1 VIQSRARPRNCRM
14 VDGLKDASGRAGA
27 LNAGGAIAAPIFSN
41 IGQAFRRGEFFAGL
55 FILGFSNGIFE
66 RIMQAIAQ
74 GTIESAILDTYG
86 ISVLVWVAC
95 FIAVSLLLRQP
106 PEPVTRNDLILGLAV
121 IAAVLVPSAKV
132 SWIALTGLGLYG
144 LRCFEAGALARRA
157 AFVILAVTVPMF
169 WSRLV
174 FAMLSDLILQA
185 DAILVT
191 LIVRTERVGNTIGFA
206 DNSGY
211 LYILPPCSSL
221 ANVSLAVLGWAL
233 FTQAFGRQP
242 SLKDVWWCLAAC
254 SAVIVINVTRIAL
267 MGLHPEHFELFH
279 GAIGAGV
286 ASFLDLAAIVGINLI
301 RVRGDHFAR
310 S

>member
-1 VIQSRARPRNCRM
+1 MSDA
-14 VDGLKDASGRAGA
+14 LKDTSGRAGA
-27 LNAGGAIAAPIFSN
+27 LNVGGAIAAPFFSN
-41 IGQAFRRGEFFAGL
+41 IGQAVRRGEFFAGL
-55 FILGFSNGIFE
+55 FILGFANGIFE
-66 RIMQAIAQ
+66 RIISAIAE
-74 GTIESAILDTYG
+74 GTIPNAILGTLG

-106 PEPVTRNDLILGLAV
+106 PEPVTRNDLILGMA
-121 IAAVLVPSAKV
+121 ITAAMLVPSAKV

-144 LRCFEAGALARRA
+144 LRCFERGTPARRA

-185 DAILVT
+185 DAILIS
-191 LIVRTERVGNTIGFA
+191 LIVGTERVGNTIGFA

-211 LYILPPCSSL
+211 LFILPPCSSL

-233 FTQAFGRQP
+233 FTQAFAHRP
-242 SLKDVWWCLAAC
+242 PLKDVWWCLAAC

-267 MGLHPEHFELFH
+267 MGLYPEHFELLH
-279 GAIGAGV
+279 GAAGAGV
-286 ASFLDLAAIVGINLI
+286 ASFLTLVAIVGINLI
-301 RVRGDHFAR
+301 RVRGDLFAR